1 MSALYSFFAILVF
14 GLMAYFGVAVWGL
27 QKVFGIAIPYT
38 AFGLFALG
46 IVYRV
51 LKWGRSPVPFAIA
64 TTCGQQKSLPWV
76 KASYLENPHSTLGVL
91 GRMALEVLVFRSLFR
106 NTRVELKGGPRLIY
120 GGNKYLWLG
129 AMAFHW
135 TFLIILLRHFRFFT
149 EPVPFFVRLLQNL
162 DGFFQVGVPIFYLSS
177 LIILAA
183 LGYLFLRRFLDPKV
197 RYISL
202 ATDYFALL
210 LILSVAASGVIM
222 RHFTKVDIVK
232 VKELAMG
239 LVSLHPAIPEGGIG
253 LPFYIHLF
261 FVCILLAYFPF
272 SKLVHMGGIFLSP
285 TRNLR
290 ADSRRRR
297 HVNPW
302 NPPVEVHTYEEW
314 EDDFRD
320 KMKAAGLP
328 LDRE

>member
-1 MSALYSFFAILVF
+1 MRALYSFCAVLLL
-14 GLMAYFGVAVWGL
+14 GLFAYFGVAVWGL
-27 QKVFGIAIPYT
+27 QDPLFAIVFPYA

-46 IVYRV
+46 MVYRV
-51 LKWGRSPVPFAIA
+51 LKWARSPVPFAIA
-64 TTCGQQKSLPWV
+64 TTCGQQKSLPWI
-76 KASYLENPHSTLGVL
+76 KANPIENPCCTASVM
-91 GRMALEVLVFRSLFR
+91 GRMALEVLLFRSLFR
-106 NTRVELKGGPRLIY
+106 NTRVELRSGPRLIY

-149 EPVPFFVRLLQNL
+149 EPVPAFVNILQSL
-162 DGFFQVGVPIFYLSS
+162 DGFFQIGVPILYLSGV
-177 LIILAA
+177 ILAA
-183 LGYLFLRRFLDPKV
+183 ALSYLFLRRLLDPKI

-202 ATDYFALL
+202 AADYFPLL
-210 LILSVAASGVIM
+210 LLLGIALSGLVM

-239 LVSLHPAIPEGGIG
+239 LVSLHPTVPEGIG
-253 LPFYIHLF
+253 APFYLHLF
-261 FVCILLAYFPF
+261 FVCVLLAYFPF

-290 ADSRRRR
+290 GDSRRHR

-302 NPPVEVHTYEEW
+302 NPHVEVHTYEEW
-314 EDDFRD
+314 EDEFRD

-328 LDRE
+328 VERE

>member
-1 MSALYSFFAILVF
+1 
-14 GLMAYFGVAVWGL
+14 
-27 QKVFGIAIPYT
+27 
-38 AFGLFALG
+38 
-46 IVYRV
+46 
-51 LKWGRSPVPFAIA
+51 
-64 TTCGQQKSLPWV
+64 
-76 KASYLENPHSTLGVL
+76 
-91 GRMALEVLVFRSLFR
+91 
-106 NTRVELKGGPRLIY
+106 
-120 GGNKYLWLG
+120 
-129 AMAFHW
+129 MAFHW

-149 EPVPFFVRLLQNL
+149 EPVPFFVHLLQNL
-162 DGFFQVGVPIFYLSS
+162 DGFFQVGVPVFYLSG
-177 LIILAA
+177 LILLAA
-183 LGYLFLRRFLDPKV
+183 LGYLFLRRFFDPKV

-202 ATDYFALL
+202 AADYFPLL
-210 LILSVAASGVIM
+210 LIFSVAASGVIM

-239 LVSLHPAIPEGGIG
+239 LVSLHPAVPDAGIG
-253 LPFYIHLF
+253 LPFYVHLF
-261 FVCILLAYFPF
+261 FVCVLLAYFPF

-314 EDDFRD
+314 EDEFRD